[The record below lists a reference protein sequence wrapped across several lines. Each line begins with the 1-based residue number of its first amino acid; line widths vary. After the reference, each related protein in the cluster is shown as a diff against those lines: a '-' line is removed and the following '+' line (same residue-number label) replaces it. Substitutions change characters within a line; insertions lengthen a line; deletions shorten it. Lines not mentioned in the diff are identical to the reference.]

1 MPSGPFPE
9 LRFMIDG
16 QQYSS
21 EILSIHD
28 DGDDL
33 TTLGRM
39 PPGVYTELLAI
50 LPPSHPGLPAE
61 ARQRFARG
69 PMSIMF
75 LRAGDGCDVQDLGIP
90 PNDPGALV
98 TVHAPL
104 LKKEFT

>member
-16 QQYSS
+16 QQYSR

-39 PPGVYTELLAI
+39 Q
-50 LPPSHPGLPAE
+50 PSRYL
-61 ARQRFARG
+61 RQRGR
-69 PMSIMF
+69 P
-75 LRAGDGCDVQDLGIP
+75 RCLGFR
-90 PNDPGALV
+90 
-98 TVHAPL
+98 TVHVRFRSHGSSVVRL
-104 LKKEFT
+104 LS

>member
-50 LPPSHPGLPAE
+50 LLPSHPGLPAE